1 MLGITD
7 ADVINAIRY
16 HTTGREGMS
25 LLEKIVY
32 IADFISADR
41 NYKDVGVVRK
51 LAAQS
56 LEEAIL
62 YTAEYTIKKLASQNL
77 PIHPATLDCYKD
89 VAGLANG
96 KEIDI

>member
-1 MLGITD
+1 M
-7 ADVINAIRY
+7 
-16 HTTGREGMS
+16 
-25 LLEKIVY
+25 
-32 IADFISADR
+32 
-41 NYKDVGVVRK
+41 GVVRK

-89 VAGLANG
+89 VVGLANG
-96 KEIDI
+96 KELNI